1 MGAKQAS
8 DTWGAGSL
16 GNEEVY
22 WTPPMCQP
30 NSFFPWL
37 IYMNIRDKK
46 AEARGVKSPAESQ
59 AELWS
64 PRDRDGLQPLQG
76 NEWKFH

>member
-1 MGAKQAS
+1 
-8 DTWGAGSL
+8 
-16 GNEEVY
+16 
-22 WTPPMCQP
+22 MCQP

-59 AELWS
+59 AEL
-64 PRDRDGLQPLQG
+64 
-76 NEWKFH
+76 